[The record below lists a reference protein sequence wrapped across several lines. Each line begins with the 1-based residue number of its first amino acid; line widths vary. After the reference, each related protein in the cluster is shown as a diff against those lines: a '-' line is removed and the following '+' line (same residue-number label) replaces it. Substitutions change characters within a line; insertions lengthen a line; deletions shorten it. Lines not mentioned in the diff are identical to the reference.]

1 MVVVKGVAGRKHV
14 HPSRDVVVVLSDSS
28 ESSLR
33 AQLRR
38 GASAIPYRR
47 TGSTL
52 KSSFSLIPHR
62 LNSIESIVS
71 VT

>member
-1 MVVVKGVAGRKHV
+1 MVVKGVAGRKHV
-14 HPSRDVVVVLSDSS
+14 HRDVVVVLSDSS
-28 ESSLR
+28 LR
-33 AQLRR
+33 DQLRR
-38 GASAIPYRR
+38 GASAIPYRL

-52 KSSFSLIPHR
+52 KSSFSLIAHR